1 MNRKPSP
8 DILITRNKFD
18 TKVSIS
24 KRKPRQSTNH
34 YLSETISSQNKKQF
48 KYVKP
53 DTTLTQSQTK
63 MFRTKIT
70 TFHLELPEKST
81 SVSKSFYEWG
91 KAITETYDPYGHF
104 TTTTDF
110 GNDPYNHFS

>member
-1 MNRKPSP
+1 MNTKPSP

-18 TKVSIS
+18 TKVSIT
-24 KRKPRQSTNH
+24 KRKPRQPTKN
-34 YLSETISSQNKKQF
+34 YLSETFSSQNKKQI

-70 TFHLELPEKST
+70 TFHLELPEKPT
-81 SVSKSFYEWG
+81 PISKSFYEWG
-91 KAITETYDPYGHF
+91 DATETYDTYGHF
-104 TTTTDF
+104 TTTTNF
-110 GNDPYNHFS
+110 GNDPYNHFN